1 MESDFSVD
9 YAASVD
15 INIIFHF
22 IIGPAVSG
30 NFKNRTPGKPVGVPT
45 PVTKQ
50 QSAPRPAA
58 RLVTTSQ
65 SLLAAFIRKSPFPGT
80 FRIV

>member
-30 NFKNRTPGKPVGVPT
+30 NFKNRHAREAGGRTYSGHKTNNLRPGLP
-45 PVTKQ
+45 
-50 QSAPRPAA
+50 
-58 RLVTTSQ
+58 
-65 SLLAAFIRKSPFPGT
+65 PGW
-80 FRIV
+80 